1 MLADAIMLLHLGIV
15 VFNAAMLLLVPIGAR
30 RWQWVRYRPLRLVH
44 LAMMLFIAVQAL
56 LGRHCPLTLVET
68 ALRDD
73 APARAFL
80 MRLVETVLYW
90 PLPLEFFAALYLAC
104 AVWTLALWV
113 LVRPASPAPRTGGP
127 AAYR

>member
-1 MLADAIMLLHLGIV
+1 MLADAIILLHLGIV
-15 VFNAAMLLLVPIGAR
+15 AFNAAMLLLVPIGAR
-30 RWQWVRYRPLRLVH
+30 RWKWVRYRPIRLVH
-44 LAMMLFIAVQAL
+44 LAMMIFIAVQAL

-113 LVRPASPAPRTGGP
+113 LVRPALPAPRTGRP
-127 AAYR
+127 AASR

>member
-113 LVRPASPAPRTGGP
+113 LVRPALPAPRTGRP
-127 AAYR
+127 AASR

>member
-56 LGRHCPLTLVET
+56 MGRYCPLTLVET

>member
-56 LGRHCPLTLVET
+56 LGKHCPLTLVET